1 MKMITYYKGKPITEM
16 TKDELIDALT
26 FAAQEIERLMN
37 KNEHDR
43 EYMFDVFIKPTWR
56 HL

>member
-1 MKMITYYKGKPITEM
+1 MKMITYYKGNPITEM